1 MAEEKVVFNIADD
14 KTMEIS
20 TGKIA
25 KLANGSCV
33 VRMGD
38 TMLLAAACSGPAR
51 PGSDF
56 FPLQVDYREKYSAAG
71 TFPGGYIKREGRPST
86 KEILTCRVTDRPLRP
101 LFPKGFFDEVQVQAL
116 LLSTDDQNDADV
128 LCMLGA
134 SAALVLS
141 DLPFGGPIGACRVG
155 MVDGK
160 YIANPTNE
168 ERKESSLDLVY
179 AGLADKVIMI
189 EGEASECSEADLQGA
204 MAFANEVVKVQIA
217 AQLELA
223 EKAGK
228 AKKEPALH
236 LVPEEV
242 MTALSEEFGSRIEEA
257 CIIPGKSDRCAA
269 LDIIKADAVASLS
282 SKLETVEDLE
292 LEISK
297 GLDSLVKKAT
307 RTAIIE
313 RQYRPDGRGIEDLR
327 EISAEVGVLPVVHG
341 SGLFSRGETQALVI
355 ATLGNDKCSQISD
368 AISGPDDTEE
378 RFYLH
383 YNFPNFSVGE
393 VGRIMGPGRREIGH
407 GDLAQ
412 RSVAKVVPEDFPYV
426 VRCVSEVMGSNGSTS
441 MASVCGAT
449 LALMDAGVPIKAPV
463 AGISCGLVTDDNG
476 AELLLTDILGAEDH
490 FGDMDFKVCGTRD
503 GITGFQLDLKLPGI
517 SLDLLG
523 KAMERTLSARMIILD
538 KMAECIAE
546 PRPEISKNA
555 PGMTVVQINP
565 EKIGALI
572 GPGGKNIRAITDETG
587 ASVDVA
593 EDGTVKIMAPDGDA
607 LEDAKKR
614 VLACTAEPEIGE
626 VYEGKVTGIKDFGAF
641 VEIIPGCEGLLHI
654 SEMADYRVREVTDIC
669 KEGDTI
675 EVKVIDIDR
684 SGKIRLSRKALLE
697 GGDGAE
703 PKADVPK
710 FDPELNAVYRGKV
723 TGVKDFGAFVEIGP
737 GCEGLLHIS
746 EMADYRV
753 KDVRDI
759 CNEGDFVT
767 VKVIKID
774 ESNGKISLS
783 RKAALEEI
791 ED

>member
-1 MAEEKVVFNIADD
+1 
-14 KTMEIS
+14 
-20 TGKIA
+20 
-25 KLANGSCV
+25 
-33 VRMGD
+33 
-38 TMLLAAACSGPAR
+38 
-51 PGSDF
+51 
-56 FPLQVDYREKYSAAG
+56 
-71 TFPGGYIKREGRPST
+71 
-86 KEILTCRVTDRPLRP
+86 
-101 LFPKGFFDEVQVQAL
+101 
-116 LLSTDDQNDADV
+116 
-128 LCMLGA
+128 
-134 SAALVLS
+134 
-141 DLPFGGPIGACRVG
+141 
-155 MVDGK
+155 
-160 YIANPTNE
+160 
-168 ERKESSLDLVY
+168 
-179 AGLADKVIMI
+179 
-189 EGEASECSEADLQGA
+189 
-204 MAFANEVVKVQIA
+204 
-217 AQLELA
+217 
-223 EKAGK
+223 
-228 AKKEPALH
+228 
-236 LVPEEV
+236 
-242 MTALSEEFGSRIEEA
+242 
-257 CIIPGKSDRCAA
+257 
-269 LDIIKADAVASLS
+269 
-282 SKLETVEDLE
+282 
-292 LEISK
+292 
-297 GLDSLVKKAT
+297 
-307 RTAIIE
+307 
-313 RQYRPDGRGIEDLR
+313 
-327 EISAEVGVLPVVHG
+327 
-341 SGLFSRGETQALVI
+341 
-355 ATLGNDKCSQISD
+355 
-368 AISGPDDTEE
+368 
-378 RFYLH
+378 
-383 YNFPNFSVGE
+383 
-393 VGRIMGPGRREIGH
+393 
-407 GDLAQ
+407 
-412 RSVAKVVPEDFPYV
+412 
-426 VRCVSEVMGSNGSTS
+426 
-441 MASVCGAT
+441 
-449 LALMDAGVPIKAPV
+449 
-463 AGISCGLVTDDNG
+463 
-476 AELLLTDILGAEDH
+476 
-490 FGDMDFKVCGTRD
+490 
-503 GITGFQLDLKLPGI
+503 
-517 SLDLLG
+517 
-523 KAMERTLSARMIILD
+523 MERTLSARMKILD
-538 KMAECIAE
+538 IMGECIAE

-697 GGDGAE
+697 GGEGAE

>member
-51 PGSDF
+51 PGTDF

-71 TFPGGYIKREGRPST
+71 SFPGGYIKREGRPST

-116 LLSTDDQNDADV
+116 LLSTDDQNDSDV

-134 SAALVLS
+134 SAALALS

-168 ERKESSLDLVY
+168 ERAESILDLVY
-179 AGLADKVIMI
+179 AGVADKVIMI

-217 AQLELA
+217 AQEELVA
-223 EKAGK
+223 KAGK
-228 AKKEPALH
+228 AKKEPVLH

-242 MTALSEEFGSRIEEA
+242 MNALSEEFGARLDEA
-257 CIIPGKSDRCAA
+257 CLINGKSDRCAA
-269 LDIIKADAVASLS
+269 LDVIKADAI
-282 SKLETVEDLE
+282 KLLTPKFEDVEDLG

-297 GLDSLVKKAT
+297 GLDALVKKAT
-307 RTAIIE
+307 RTAILE

-368 AISGPDDTEE
+368 TISGPDDNED

-383 YNFPNFSVGE
+383 YNFPNYSVGE
-393 VGRIMGPGRREIGH
+393 TGRIMGPGRREIGH

-463 AGISCGLVTDDNG
+463 AGISCGLVTDDKG
-476 AELLLTDILGAEDH
+476 TELLLTDILGAEDH

-517 SLDLLG
+517 SLELLN

-538 KMAECIAE
+538 KMGECIAE

-555 PGMTVVQINP
+555 PGMSVVQINP

-572 GPGGKNIRAITDETG
+572 GPGGKNIRSITEETG
-587 ASVDVA
+587 ASVDVS

-684 SGKIRLSRKALLE
+684 SGKIRLSRKVLLE
-697 GGDGAE
+697 GGEGGEAK
-703 PKADVPK
+703 PDVPK
-710 FDPELNAVYRGKV
+710 FNPELNAVYRGKV
-723 TGVKDFGAFVEIGP
+723 TGIKDFGAFVEIGP

-753 KDVRDI
+753 NDVRDI

-767 VKVIKID
+767 VKVIKVD
-774 ESNGKISLS
+774 ERSGKISLS
-783 RKAALEEI
+783 RKAALDEI